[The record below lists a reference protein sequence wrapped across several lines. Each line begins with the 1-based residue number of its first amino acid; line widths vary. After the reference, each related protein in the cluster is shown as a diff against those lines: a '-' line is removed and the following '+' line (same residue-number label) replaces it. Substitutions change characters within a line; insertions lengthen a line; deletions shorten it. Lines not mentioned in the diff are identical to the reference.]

1 MGLAPHAPARLA
13 HVRMIERVEDL
24 AEFHGCVLVPTM
36 GALHRGHASLVQQA
50 AGAGRPV
57 VVTVFVNPTQ
67 FGPGE
72 DYVRYPRTL
81 ESDLKIAADAGA
93 TAVFVPDAAA
103 IYPKGLEAAKTE
115 ATARPLPAVA
125 KEPHLEDAAR
135 PGHFGGVCQV
145 VARLFDLCRPSL
157 ACFGEKDYQQLR
169 VIEQMVEGAGG
180 RWGDLRIQRCPTVRE
195 HDGLAMSSRNRY
207 LAEDRRD
214 TALGVYRA
222 LQMAMSAQRPATA
235 EALMHE
241 TLLDHGFTV
250 DYAVVRDA
258 ATLLPV
264 SGLET
269 PCRALIA
276 ARLPEVRL
284 IDNMAMP
291 VWR

>member
-1 MGLAPHAPARLA
+1 
-13 HVRMIERVEDL
+13 VRRIDEAGDL
-24 AEFHGCVLVPTM
+24 ADLQACVLVPTM
-36 GALHRGHASLVQQA
+36 GALHEGHASLVRRA

-72 DYVRYPRTL
+72 DYARYPRTL
-81 ESDLKIAADAGA
+81 ESDLKIAQEAGA
-93 TAVFVPDAAA
+93 AAVFVPDAAA
-103 IYPKGLEAAKTE
+103 IYPKGLEAARTE
-115 ATARPLPAVA
+115 AAAWPLPPAA
-125 KEPHLEDAAR
+125 TEPGLEDAAR

-157 ACFGEKDYQQLR
+157 ACFGEKDFQQLR
-169 VIEQMVEGAGG
+169 VIEQMVERAGG

-195 HDGLAMSSRNRY
+195 RDGLAMSSRNRY

-214 TALGVYRA
+214 SALGVYRA

-235 EALMHE
+235 EAIMHD
-241 TLLDHGFTV
+241 TLQDHGFEV

-258 ATLLPV
+258 ASLRPV
-264 SGLET
+264 TGFET

>member
-1 MGLAPHAPARLA
+1 MRL
-13 HVRMIERVEDL
+13 IERVEDL
-24 AEFHGCVLVPTM
+24 AAFHGCGLVPTM
-36 GALHRGHASLVQQA
+36 GALHQGHASLIRRSVA
-50 AGAGRPV
+50 DGRP
-57 VVTVFVNPTQ
+57 TLATIFVNPTQ
-67 FGPGE
+67 FGPRE
-72 DYVRYPRTL
+72 DLSKYPRTL
-81 ESDLKIAADAGA
+81 EADLEIAETAGA

-103 IYPKGLEAAKTE
+103 IYPEGLEAAATE
-115 ATARPLPAVA
+115 ASAWPLPPAA
-125 KEPHLEDAAR
+125 TEPRLEDAAR

-145 VARLFDLCRPSL
+145 VARLLDLCRP
-157 ACFGEKDYQQLR
+157 AAAYFGEKDFQQLR
-169 VIEQMVEGAGG
+169 VITQMVERRGA
-180 RWGDLRIQRCPTVRE
+180 RWSGLRVVPCGTVRE

-207 LAEDRRD
+207 LSAKRRD

-235 EALMHE
+235 ESLMRE
-241 TLLDHGFTV
+241 TLLDHGFEV

-258 ATLLPV
+258 HTLRPV
-264 SGLET
+264 TGLET